1 MRARISLKELFVA
14 GCYVE
19 CLQRLGSPAMQ
30 RIDGFVSSSM
40 DLGLSSRTS
49 DHQAATK
56 GQLGGQQV
64 QVDDA
69 QSILADAAEEI
80 SLHNAEK
87 AETKHTAERKKE
99 GVTPMGVMNLEEI
112 ESFMDAAQA
121 FEDPEQLVQ
130 LAKRMLSAQGDPGA
144 LARQSLGKPSEQY
157 MALQY
162 ALQKGQQ
169 EGAPSDVLEMLRE
182 SLLDLEMAHGPRIR
196 ADINTIDIA
205 AAAGLDRQ
213 DITAFQSYYQDVV
226 LGEATLGQTLKKLIT
241 QFAGKQFA
249 QGLQQMTQ
257 ALGRDLAAARPSTDP
272 VRLQSLVQDLYHLE
286 VTATVLEGCAGLSLQ
301 LQHKHGVPA
310 FVPETLMQA
319 MVDVSTEKWLSA
331 SRFMSLAEQCGAG
344 AVEPQ
349 IHFLT
354 SVKVLMRDMPVQVFV
369 DADQR
374 QVVFSALQDALD
386 KAIDR
391 EDY

>member
-1 MRARISLKELFVA
+1 
-14 GCYVE
+14 
-19 CLQRLGSPAMQ
+19 MQ
-30 RIDGFVSSSM
+30 RIDSFHNTAM
-40 DLGLSSRTS
+40 DWGLSQQGARQSGQT
-49 DHQAATK
+49 AT

-69 QSILADAAEEI
+69 QSILMDAAEEI

-99 GVTPMGVMNLEEI
+99 AVRPLGVMNMEEI

-130 LAKRMLSAQGDPGA
+130 LAQRMLAGQGDPAA
-144 LARQSLGKPSEQY
+144 LARQALGQPSEQY

-162 ALQKGQQ
+162 ALHQGQQ
-169 EGAPSDVLEMLRE
+169 DGAPADVLEMLRE

-196 ADINTIDIA
+196 ADINTIGVA
-205 AAAGLDRQ
+205 AAPGQDRAA
-213 DITAFQSYYQDVV
+213 ITAFQSCYQDVV
-226 LGEATLGQTLKKLIT
+226 LGEATLGHTLKKLLV
-241 QFAGKQFA
+241 QFGGAQFA

-272 VRLQSLVQDLYHLE
+272 VRLQALVQDLYHLE
-286 VTATVLEGCAGLSLQ
+286 VTATVLEGCAALSAQ
-301 LQHKHGVPA
+301 LQQQHGMAP
-310 FVPETLMQA
+310 FSPQTLMQA
-319 MVDVSTEKWLSA
+319 MVDVSAEKWLSA
-331 SRFMSLAEQCGAG
+331 SRFTSLAEQCGARG
-344 AVEPQ
+344 IEPQ

-354 SVKVLMRDMPVQVFV
+354 QLKVLMREMPVQVFV
-369 DADQR
+369 DAEQR
-374 QVVFSALQDALD
+374 QSVFGALQDALD
-386 KAIDR
+386 TAIDR